1 MAPPS
6 AVAYKGVNHAG
17 PIACCH
23 RRLLSGPKVAA
34 SGAVPVFVCP
44 DIAAAF
50 ALQGV
55 PLDRTHGR
63 HHMPWLH
70 AAGREQP
77 RTVKRGPRY
86 ADFSAYDMT
95 KM

>member
-34 SGAVPVFVCP
+34 SGAVPVSLCP

-50 ALQGV
+50 ALQVSHWIEPTAGTTC
-55 PLDRTHGR
+55 LGY
-63 HHMPWLH
+63 MPRD
-70 AAGREQP
+70 ANS
-77 RTVKRGPRY
+77 RGPSREVR
-86 ADFSAYDMT
+86 ATLTFQHT
-95 KM
+95 I